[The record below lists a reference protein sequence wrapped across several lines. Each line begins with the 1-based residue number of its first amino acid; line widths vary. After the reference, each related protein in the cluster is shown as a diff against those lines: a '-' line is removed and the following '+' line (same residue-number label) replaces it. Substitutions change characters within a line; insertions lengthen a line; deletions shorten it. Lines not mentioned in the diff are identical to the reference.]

1 MHDGQSVVYCGAPGE
16 LQPGDEGVALSV
28 EGTYAHVLWRTG
40 VRAGQ
45 ASPHSF
51 GELTAVRG
59 HIEASLDDS
68 LEVPLA
74 TTSTR
79 MAYDEDGPAG
89 VVEQMSFTGHLSALR
104 DAAEEGFTLVTSRV
118 RSSPYIQSIA
128 SQLDESE
135 VEALVQAT
143 SATLLRELVS
153 FDE

>member
-1 MHDGQSVVYCGAPGE
+1 MRDGQSVAYCGPAGD
-16 LQPGDEGVALSV
+16 LLPGDEGIALTV
-28 EGTYAHVLWRTG
+28 EATYAHVLWRTG

-45 ASPHSF
+45 TSPHSF
-51 GELTAVRG
+51 EEITPVRG

-74 TTSTR
+74 ITSTR
-79 MAYDEDGPAG
+79 LAYDEDGPAG
-89 VVEQMSFTGHLSALR
+89 VVEQMSFTGALSTLR

-128 SQLDESE
+128 SQLDEGE

-143 SATLLRELVS
+143 SATLLRELVA